1 LAAFPIGAYEPRWFM
16 RTMHCDPAEAV
27 EMHGLVGARVS
38 VGLHSGTF
46 CVSDEGREAPAL
58 AVVRAVAEIV
68 GDTPDLRTLRCGE
81 TVAVGR

>member
-38 VGLHSGTF
+38 VGLHWGTF
-46 CVSDEGREAPAL
+46 PLPDEGREAPA
-58 AVVRAVAEIV
+58 RAVAEI
-68 GDTPDLRTLRCGE
+68 GGETPDFRTLRCEE